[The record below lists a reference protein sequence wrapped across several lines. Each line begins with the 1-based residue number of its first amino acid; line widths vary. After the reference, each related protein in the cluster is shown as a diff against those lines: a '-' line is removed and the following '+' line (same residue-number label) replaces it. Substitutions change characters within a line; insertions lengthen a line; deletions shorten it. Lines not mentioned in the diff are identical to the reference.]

1 MLTTLRQDLTVA
13 LRNFRRSPGFVLAA
27 VLSLAIGIGAN
38 TAIFSVTNALLL
50 RPLPFPDS
58 ARLVILWNRS
68 PGLNIAQD
76 WFSTAQYFDIKRN
89 HSGFEQVGIAIGGN
103 ENLTGD
109 GPPER
114 IGIVRLS
121 SNLLPMLGAKTA
133 LGRLFTPEEDS
144 PGQPA
149 TALLTYG
156 TWARRYGRNPDILGQ
171 TLRINGKPLAI
182 VGVLAQDFS
191 IQHEVLPTLGGPEL
205 AEIVVPLPLAA
216 AAADDRDH
224 EDYNVVARLKT
235 GVSVQQA
242 QAEMDALT
250 ARLREQHPEIY
261 PPNGGLTFGIF
272 LLLEQVVG
280 DIRRPL
286 LILNGAVAFVLL
298 IACAN
303 VANLLLSRAVAR
315 QKEMAVRA
323 ALGASRWRIIRQL
336 LTESIFLALCA
347 GIVGVFLSFSAVD
360 ALHYLGSRSV
370 PRLSS
375 ISVDARVLLFTLAV
389 SVFAGVLFGLAPAL
403 RVSRL
408 DLHDQLTDSAR
419 GTSGANALW
428 GRGNHLRRF
437 IVVAELALSLLLLVG
452 AGLLIRSF
460 ARLQNVAPGFNPND
474 VLTFGLTLRG
484 QNYTSKETALA
495 TYRQLW
501 DRFEHIP
508 SVSAAGGVTALPLS
522 ELWAWGPINVEG
534 RVAPPG
540 ENFINA
546 DERVVAGHYFEA
558 MQIPLVR
565 GRLFDPTLDTLDKPS
580 VILVDEFM
588 ANELWPG
595 QDPIGKRIRNGGL
608 HSTDPWMTVVGVV
621 GRVKQYSLD
630 TDGRIAFYLSHTQF
644 PARELFIVLRSG
656 AAPTSLAHSTRDAVH
671 TVDPD
676 LPVYQIR
683 TMDERVSE
691 SLARRRFSMTLL
703 AVFAAFSLA
712 LASIGIY
719 GVMAYLVTQ
728 GTREIGIRMALG
740 ATQQKILAMVVG
752 RGMALAGTGVA
763 LGLVAAFL
771 LSRILESQLYGVTAR
786 DPLTFLAI
794 PAVLLLV
801 AFAAVAIPARRA
813 SRTDPML
820 SLRSE

>member
-1 MLTTLRQDLTVA
+1 MPLNSILHDAAIA
-13 LRNFRRSPGFVLAA
+13 LRNLRRSPGFVIAA
-27 VLSLAIGIGAN
+27 ILSLAIGIGAN
-38 TAIFSVTNALLL
+38 TSIFSVTNALLL

-58 ARLVILWNRS
+58 DRLVILWNRS
-68 PGLNIAQD
+68 PGLKIAQD
-76 WFSTAQYFDIKRN
+76 WFSTAQYFDIKRG
-89 HSGFEQVGIAIGGN
+89 HSGFEQVAIAIGGN

-114 IGIVRLS
+114 IGMVRLS
-121 SNLLPMLGAKTA
+121 SNLLAMLGAKTA
-133 LGRLFTPEEDS
+133 RGRLFTPEEDS
-144 PGQPA
+144 SGQPD

-156 TWARRYGRNPDILGQ
+156 TWARRYGRNPNILGQ
-171 TLRINGKPLAI
+171 TLRVNGKPLTV
-182 VGVLAQDFS
+182 VGVLAQEFS
-191 IQHEVLPTLGGPEL
+191 LAHEVLPTLGGPEL
-205 AEIVVPLPLAA
+205 AEIIVPLPLAA

-224 EDYNVVARLKT
+224 EDYNIVARLKR
-235 GVSVQQA
+235 GVSVPQA
-242 QAEMDALT
+242 QAEMDTIT
-250 ARLREQHPEIY
+250 ARLREQHPEVY
-261 PPNGGLTFGIF
+261 PPNGGLSFGIF
-272 LLLEQVVG
+272 SLLDQVVG
-280 DIRRPL
+280 DIRQPL
-286 LILNGAVAFVLL
+286 LILNGSVAFVLL

-323 ALGASRWRIIRQL
+323 ALGASRSRIIQQL
-336 LTESIFLALCA
+336 LTESVLLAVCA
-347 GIVGVFLSFSAVD
+347 AIVGVFLSFASVK
-360 ALHYLGSRSV
+360 ALHFLGTRSV
-370 PRLSS
+370 PRLAS
-375 ISVDARVLLFTLAV
+375 ISVDARVLLFTLAI
-389 SVFAGVLFGLAPAL
+389 SLFAGILFGLAPAV
-403 RVSRL
+403 RISRL
-408 DLHDQLTDSAR
+408 DLHDTLTDSAR
-419 GTSGANALW
+419 GSSGANALW

-460 ARLQNVAPGFNPND
+460 ARLQNVAPGFNPHN

-484 QNYTSKETALA
+484 QNYTSEEIALN

-534 RVAPPG
+534 RIPPPG

-546 DERVVAGHYFEA
+546 DERIVAGQYFEA
-558 MQIPLVR
+558 MQIPLIR
-565 GRLFDPTLDTLDKPS
+565 GRLFNDTDTLDKTT

-608 HSTDPWMTVVGVV
+608 HSTGPWMTVIGVV
-621 GRVKQYSLD
+621 GRVKQYALD
-630 TDGRIAFYLSHTQF
+630 TDGRIAFYLFHTQF
-644 PARELFIVLRSG
+644 PARELVVVLRSNTPP
-656 AAPTSLAHSTRDAVH
+656 ATLANSAREIVHSVDA
-671 TVDPD
+671 D
-676 LPVYQIR
+676 LPVYAVR
-683 TMDERVSE
+683 TMDDRVSE

-703 AVFAAFSLA
+703 AVFAAFSLI
-712 LASIGIY
+712 LASVGIY

-740 ATQQKILAMVVG
+740 ATQQKILAMVIG
-752 RGMALAGTGVA
+752 RGMTLAASGVA
-763 LGLVAAFL
+763 LGLLAAFF
-771 LSRILESQLYGVTAR
+771 LSRLLESLLYGVTAT
-786 DPLTFLAI
+786 DPLTF
-794 PAVLLLV
+794 
-801 AFAAVAIPARRA
+801 VAIPAMLWLVALAATLIPALRA